1 MPKFIALIPARGGSK
16 GVLRKNLRNVGGKPL
31 IVHTINAAQGSA
43 HVADV
48 YVSSDDEEIL
58 ALAKKSGCLP
68 IERPAIYASDE
79 ATAVDV
85 VKHFLQS
92 TIPNAREENPSIIYL
107 QPTSPLR
114 TAQHIDEAVD
124 AMLREDR
131 KCLISVTE
139 LEKSPFKSFT
149 IDGEGALKAIFD
161 ERMSNHGRQSLPK
174 TYAPNGAIYIF
185 DCVSFL
191 DRDGF
196 PSTGSIPFLMSK
208 SDSVDIDSEDDL
220 RAVQSILEARNV

>member
-16 GVLRKNLRNVGGKPL
+16 AVPRKNLRDVGGRPL
-31 IVHTINAAQGSA
+31 IAHTIEAARRSA
-43 HVADV
+43 YVGEI

-58 ALAKKSGCLP
+58 SLAKELGCVTVV
-68 IERPAIYASDE
+68 RPAIYANDD

-92 TIPNAREENPSIIYL
+92 SVPNPRGENPSIIYL

-114 TAQHIDEAVD
+114 TAAHIDSAVETI
-124 AMLREDR
+124 LREGR

-139 LEKSPFKSFT
+139 MEKSPFKSFT
-149 IDGEGALKAIFD
+149 IGADGTLEAIFD
-161 ERMSNHGRQSLPK
+161 ERMSNYGRQSLPK
-174 TYAPNGAIYIF
+174 AYAPNGAIYIF

-196 PSTGSIPFLMSK
+196 PSVGSIPFLMPK
-208 SDSVDIDSEDDL
+208 ADSIDIDSEDDL
-220 RAVQSILEARNV
+220 RLVQSILEAKNV